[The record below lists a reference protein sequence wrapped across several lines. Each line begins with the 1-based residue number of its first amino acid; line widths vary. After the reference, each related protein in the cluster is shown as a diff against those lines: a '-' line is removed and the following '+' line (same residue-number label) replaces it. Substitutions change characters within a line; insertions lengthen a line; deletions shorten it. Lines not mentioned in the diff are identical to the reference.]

1 MMPEKAIKA
10 AVVAVLTGDAI
21 LAARLGGPRV
31 YDAVP
36 RGGETPYVAF
46 GDMLTRE
53 NGTATDRGH
62 LSEVTLVVW
71 SRQAGTREAIEI
83 GDRIAEVLDDAT
95 LVLAGH
101 RCIACRLTAS
111 ETRRIPDKDLTR
123 MTLRLRIVTEV
134 L

>member
-1 MMPEKAIKA
+1 MMPEKALKA
-10 AVVAVLTGDAI
+10 AIVTALTGDAI
-21 LAARLGGPRV
+21 LVARLGGPRV

-36 RGGETPYVAF
+36 RGEETPYVVF
-46 GDMLTRE
+46 GDMITRE

-62 LSEVTLVVW
+62 ISEVTLHVW

-83 GDRIAEVLDDAT
+83 GNRIGELTDDMP
-95 LVLAGH
+95 LALSGH
-101 RCIACRLTAS
+101 RCIACRLTTS
-111 ETRRIPDKDLTR
+111 ETRRLPDKDLTR